1 MNRYLTASWRRF
13 VAWLPVLHSQVWWL
27 AAGRLLS
34 QVGIG
39 FTLFYAPIFFVNQ
52 VEISATQVGL
62 GLGLGSVLGIAG
74 RILGGSMVDSP
85 RWGRR
90 PVLLWSTLISAAADG
105 VLVLAQ
111 GLPLFL
117 LGKGLMGFGVGLY
130 WPATETVA
138 ADLTPPEH
146 RNEAFAIVRL
156 ADNLGLGAGVVLG
169 GLLIALSGQ
178 YRALFVID
186 GITFLLFFGL
196 IYTSIAETRPPGPSQ
211 ASFFQ
216 GWGQALR
223 DGNLMIYSLVNVLL
237 TGYLSQVQSTL
248 PVYLNRFATG
258 AMGQGLPTSTLGV
271 LFTGYVALATLCQL
285 PMARWLRRF
294 SAAQGLMLSSIFWGL
309 GFSLVWLAGV
319 GDQPILWAGLAL
331 TLMALGMVAYTPI
344 GSALVAAIAPD
355 ALRGVYLSV
364 NSMGWAFGYLI
375 GPPLGGWAI
384 DQGSPVAQN
393 YWLFLA
399 ASVLPALGILAVLH
413 QRLRRLW

>member
-1 MNRYLTASWRRF
+1 MIRTLQAGWRRF
-13 VAWLPVLHSQVWWL
+13 VAWLPPLHPQVWWL

-52 VEISATQVGL
+52 VGLSATQVGI

-85 RWGRR
+85 SWGRR
-90 PVLLWSTLISAAADG
+90 PVLLGSTLISALADG

-111 GLPLFL
+111 GFPVFL
-117 LGKGLMGFGVGLY
+117 LGNGLMGFGVGLY

-138 ADLTPPEH
+138 ADLTPPEQ
-146 RNEAFAIVRL
+146 RNEAYAIVRL

-169 GLLIALSGQ
+169 GLLISLTGQ
-178 YRALFVID
+178 YRLLFVID
-186 GITFLLFFGL
+186 GLTFLLFFGL
-196 IYTSIAETRPPGPSQ
+196 IYAVIAETRPPGPAQ
-211 ASFFQ
+211 TSFFQ
-216 GWGQALR
+216 GWGHALR

-248 PVYLNRFATG
+248 PLYLNRFATG
-258 AMGQGLPTSTLGV
+258 TTEQGLSTPALSV
-271 LFTGYVALATLCQL
+271 LFTGHVVLATLCQL

-294 SAAQGLMLSSIFWGL
+294 PPAQGLMLSALLWGV
-309 GFSLVWLAGV
+309 GFSLVWLTGV
-319 GDQPILWAGLAL
+319 GTMPVLWASVAL
-331 TLMALGMVAYTPI
+331 GVMALGMVAYTPI

-384 DQGSPVAQN
+384 DQGVPIAHG

-399 ASVLPALGILAVLH
+399 ASVLPALGILVVLN
-413 QRLRRLW
+413 QRLRRLF